1 MVRLPTKPCVTYL
14 PLAPGRGVGPVHS
27 QEVPLPLTRDY
38 FEALTLNTPNR
49 ASRPLSPKRTK
60 GGNVVTGTDGV
71 GAEAGAEILATTA
84 GRLAVGP
91 FQMMS

>member
-1 MVRLPTKPCVTYL
+1 MSAGCQQNP
-14 PLAPGRGVGPVHS
+14 APGEGVGPVHS
-27 QEVPLPLTRDY
+27 REVPLPLTRDY

-49 ASRPLSPKRTK
+49 ASRPLNPKRTK

-71 GAEAGAEILATTA
+71 GAEAGAEILATIA